1 MRNVEIRELVDEGE
15 DTVWL
20 ASLLACFVKKV
31 YNVFNMNSSLSKL
44 GSTRRAINCTGLSHP
59 LRVP

>member
-1 MRNVEIRELVDEGE
+1 MKEKTQCGWPYKV
-15 DTVWL
+15 
-20 ASLLACFVKKV
+20 ACFLKKV
-31 YNVFNMNSSLSKL
+31 YHVFNMNSSLSEL